1 MNFERPK
8 SQTSRGQ
15 LYGSFC
21 IIHAMINREKEGSKP
36 ATPKHIELCS
46 SVTACKK
53 LQTITK
59 QEVKTKAPLSKKKTQ
74 SGHQYS
80 FKLATPNGKDIL
92 SQSTKATVNCMFN
105 RSTDKFLPCTQTL

>member
-59 QEVKTKAPLSKKKTQ
+59 QEVKTKAPLSKKKNSKWASIQFQASNAKWQGYFITINQ
-74 SGHQYS
+74 GNS
-80 FKLATPNGKDIL
+80 KLYVQQKH
-92 SQSTKATVNCMFN
+92 
-105 RSTDKFLPCTQTL
+105 